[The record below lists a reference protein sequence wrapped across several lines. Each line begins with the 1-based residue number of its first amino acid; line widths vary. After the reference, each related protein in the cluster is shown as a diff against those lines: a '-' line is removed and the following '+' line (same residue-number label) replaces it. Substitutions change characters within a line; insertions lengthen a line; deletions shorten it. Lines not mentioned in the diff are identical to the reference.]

1 MHDVVSTPSQEQAG
15 SWGPHCPL
23 TKAVPAA
30 ESGVSVHP
38 CGTLSFKEIDDVGI
52 AIPLC
57 TFLCL
62 PVVKVGGDIGLVLA
76 SGKCCVTF
84 EQSLL
89 KATVPPPAPSLCS
102 STVMPLEAHIE
113 NDVSSK
119 MQMSH
124 PPAEGCGLR
133 ACGPQSRKMAP
144 RNHTS

>member
-1 MHDVVSTPSQEQAG
+1 MHDVVSTLSQEQAG

-23 TKAVPAA
+23 AKAVPAA

-38 CGTLSFKEIDDVGI
+38 RRTPSFKEIDDVGI
-52 AIPLC
+52 AIPSC
-57 TFLCL
+57 TST
-62 PVVKVGGDIGLVLA
+62 PSWGQGGGVLGLVLA
-76 SGKCCVTF
+76 NGKHCVAF

-89 KATVPPPAPSLCS
+89 QATVPPPAPSLCS
-102 STVMPLEAHIE
+102 STMMPLEAHVE

-119 MQMSH
+119 MQTSH

-133 ACGPQSRKMAP
+133 ACGPQSRKTAP

>member
-1 MHDVVSTPSQEQAG
+1 MHDVVSTLSQEQAG

-23 TKAVPAA
+23 AKAVPAA

-38 CGTLSFKEIDDVGI
+38 RRTPSFKEIDDVGI
-52 AIPLC
+52 AIPSC
-57 TFLCL
+57 TST
-62 PVVKVGGDIGLVLA
+62 PS
-76 SGKCCVTF
+76 SGKRCVAF

-102 STVMPLEAHIE
+102 STMMPLEAHVE

-119 MQMSH
+119 MQTSH

-133 ACGPQSRKMAP
+133 ACGPQSRKTAP